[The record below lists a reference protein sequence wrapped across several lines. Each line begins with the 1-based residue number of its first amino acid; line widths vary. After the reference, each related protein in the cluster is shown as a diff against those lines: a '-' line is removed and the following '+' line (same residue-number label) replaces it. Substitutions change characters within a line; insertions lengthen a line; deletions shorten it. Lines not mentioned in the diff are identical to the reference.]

1 MAAVDDAGAGPA
13 AAGPPVGVSLREEF
27 RNPGV
32 AWERFLEFSPGS
44 REALA
49 SQEMLAS
56 AARHPAA
63 LLEPR
68 STGKYRIEWKEAA
81 ARADAPSRRL
91 AALRE
96 WQKTELVRLA
106 FMDFA
111 TLPPAAESS
120 ARYTSLAEFVLGAA
134 LDLAREKAPDAD
146 QDQTHGFSIL
156 ALGKLGAADLNF
168 FSDLDL
174 IFLAGE
180 GDDGEACTRL
190 ARAFVTDLDA
200 KGGELIYRV
209 DLRLRPE
216 GDRGPL
222 VCTQEGLEDYYGAY
236 GEIWERCAWIRGRRV
251 AGDQETAYEVF
262 QSLQGFVYPRGLT
275 PSSLGELF
283 EQKSRAEEELIS
295 AADKEREIKRGRG
308 GLREVEFPV
317 LGLQLLHGAT
327 QPTLQTHDL
336 RKAIRNLKILGI
348 LKAEEEQVLLGGYD
362 FWRRLEDFLQM
373 RQIRQTHLLPSDPG
387 DLDLVARALGRK
399 SGAELEKEVELWRGI
414 VRGVYDSIS
423 GELRPKGVSVGGWPE
438 KLTWQDPWAARS
450 AWEGLAPSGE
460 VHATTRTREN
470 FQRLQ
475 PALEKRLAGSSRPD
489 LALAGFANFVQGYG
503 ARSLL
508 YETLC
513 VSPKALDLLIR
524 FFESSRFLGP
534 GLVARPEL
542 FEEVTQSDLDNPR
555 TVAAFRKAWKLPKD
569 PEEAL
574 DGTRSF
580 VRGEELRIAL
590 RGLLGLAEIPV
601 LQGELTA
608 LADACLGW
616 AWEFSGKGKWAW
628 IGLGKLGGNALS
640 FGSDLD
646 LLVAGEGE
654 EAVQK
659 AVKFLTEERA
669 SGALF
674 KVDFRLRPYAE
685 GALAVPVKRYGDYY
699 GQEAQAWEVQTLC
712 RARPIAGAKEP
723 MKNFWPVVEKRW
735 KQLGSDGK
743 FVEEMVAMRERIA
756 TERVPPGEEER
767 AYKTRRGGLIDV
779 EFAAQAWQ
787 MRKGLVETDTAEVL
801 QAMARTEKAA
811 AQALQAG
818 LIFWSTA
825 EWWLRLDEG
834 RGGSLLP
841 KPGPDLDWLARQCGF
856 MERRSWDEAVRRT
869 LVRTQQAYEQV
880 TGNLVRSSGTG
891 VGKEGSAR

>member
-1 MAAVDDAGAGPA
+1 
-13 AAGPPVGVSLREEF
+13 VSLRAEF
-27 RNPGV
+27 RNPGE
-32 AWERFLEFSPGS
+32 AWEKFLEFSPGS

-49 SQEMLAS
+49 SQEMLAAS
-56 AARHPAA
+56 ARNPAG

-96 WQKTELVRLA
+96 WQRTELVRLA
-106 FMDFA
+106 FTDFA

-134 LDLAREKAPDAD
+134 LDLARENAPDAD
-146 QDQTHGFSIL
+146 QGLTQGFSVL
-156 ALGKLGAADLNF
+156 ALGKLGAGDLNF

-174 IFLAGE
+174 IFLS
-180 GDDGEACTRL
+180 GDRDDAEACTRL
-190 ARAFVTDLDA
+190 ARAMVADLDA
-200 KGGELIYRV
+200 RGGELIYRV

-222 VCTQEGLEDYYGAY
+222 VCTQAGLEEYYGAY

-262 QSLQGFVYPRGLT
+262 QSLQGFVYPRGLP
-275 PSSLGELF
+275 PSALGELF
-283 EQKSRAEEELIS
+283 EQKSRAEDELIA
-295 AADKEREIKRGRG
+295 AADKDREIKRGRG

-348 LKAEEEQVLLGGYD
+348 LQAEEEQVLLGGYD

-373 RQIRQTHLLPSDPG
+373 RQIRQTHLLPSDSA
-387 DLDLVARALGRK
+387 DLDSLALALGRK
-399 SGAELEKEVELWRGI
+399 SGGELSREVEGWRAK
-414 VRGVYDSIS
+414 VRGVYQSIC
-423 GELRPKGVSVGGWPE
+423 GELQPKGVAVGGWPE
-438 KLTWQDPWAARS
+438 NIPWGDPAAARS
-450 AWEGLAPSGE
+450 AWEGLTPSGE
-460 VHATTRTREN
+460 VHATARTREN
-470 FQRLQ
+470 LRRLQ
-475 PALEKRLAGSSRPD
+475 PALEKQLAACLRPD
-489 LALAGFANFVQGYG
+489 LALAGFANFVQAYG

-542 FEEVTQSDLDNPR
+542 YEEVTQSDLDIPR
-555 TVAAFRKAWKLPKD
+555 TVAALRKTWKLPKD
-569 PEEAL
+569 PEEAI
-574 DGTRSF
+574 DGTRNF
-580 VRGEELRIAL
+580 ARGEELRIAL
-590 RGLLGLAEIPV
+590 RGLLGLADV
-601 LQGELTA
+601 SDLQAELTA

-616 AWEFSGKGKWAW
+616 AWEFAGKPKWAW
-628 IGLGKLGGNALS
+628 MGLGKLGGNALS

-646 LLVAGEGE
+646 LLVVGEGE
-654 EAVQK
+654 EAVQA

-669 SGALF
+669 SGSLF

-685 GALAVPVKRYGDYY
+685 GALAVPAKRYGEYY
-699 GQEAQAWEVQTLC
+699 GREAQPWEVQTLC
-712 RARPIAGAKEP
+712 RARAIAGAKEA
-723 MKNFWPVVEKRW
+723 MKDFWPAVEKRW
-735 KQLGSDGK
+735 IQLGSDEK
-743 FVEEMVAMRERIA
+743 FVAEMLAMRERIA
-756 TERVPPGEEER
+756 TERVPQGEEER

-787 MRKGLVETDTAEVL
+787 MRQGLVETETAAVL
-801 QAMARTEKAA
+801 HQMARTEPEAA
-811 AQALQAG
+811 RILEEG
-818 LIFWSTA
+818 LTFWSTA

-841 KPGPDLDWLARQCGF
+841 KPGPDRDWLARQCGLGDT
-856 MERRSWDEAVRRT
+856 RSWEQAVAQTYLRT
-869 LVRTQQAYEQV
+869 RQAYEQV
-880 TGNLVRSSGTG
+880 TGDLVRSSGTR
-891 VGKEGSAR
+891 VGKKGSTR

>member
-1 MAAVDDAGAGPA
+1 MAAVDGAGAGVATSRPF
-13 AAGPPVGVSLREEF
+13 AGVNLRSDC
-27 RNPGV
+27 RNPGE
-32 AWERFLEFSPGS
+32 AWERFLDFSPGS
-44 REALA
+44 REAVA
-49 SQEMLAS
+49 SLEMLAV
-56 AARHPAA
+56 AAKNPVG

-68 STGKYRIEWKEAA
+68 SPGKYRIEWAEAA
-81 ARADAPSRRL
+81 ARTDSPSRKL
-91 AALRE
+91 ATLRE
-96 WQKTELVRLA
+96 WQRAELIRLA
-106 FMDFA
+106 FTDFA
-111 TLPPAAESS
+111 TLPLAAES
-120 ARYTSLAEFVLGAA
+120 AGRYTALAEFVLGAG
-134 LDLAREKAPDAD
+134 LTLAWEKAPDAD
-146 QDQTHGFSIL
+146 QEGMRGFSVL

-180 GDDGEACTRL
+180 GDDEGACTRL
-190 ARAFVTDLDA
+190 ARALVADLDA

-222 VCTQEGLEDYYGAY
+222 VCTQAGLEEYYGAY
-236 GEIWERCAWIRGRRV
+236 GEVWERCAWIRGRRV

-262 QSLQGFVYPRGLT
+262 QSLQGFVYPRGLS
-275 PSSLGELF
+275 PSALGELF
-283 EQKSRAEEELIS
+283 EQKSRAEDELIS
-295 AADKEREIKRGRG
+295 PADKDREIKRGRG

-317 LGLQLLHGAT
+317 LGLQLLHGAA

-373 RQIRQTHLLPSDPG
+373 RQIRQTHLLPADPG
-387 DLDLVARALGRK
+387 EMGRLARALGRK
-399 SGAELEKEVELWRGI
+399 SGEQLAEEVEVWRGR
-414 VRGVYDSIS
+414 VRGVYESIF
-423 GELRPKGVSVGGWPE
+423 GELKPTGVVSGGWPE
-438 KLTWQDPWAARS
+438 GIPWRDPKAAQA

-460 VHATTRTREN
+460 VHATARTREN

-475 PALEKRLAGSSRPD
+475 PALEKGLAETIRPD

-534 GLVARPEL
+534 SLVARPEL
-542 FEEVTQSDLDNPR
+542 FEEVTQSDLDQPR
-555 TVAAFRKAWKLPKD
+555 SAGDFRKRWKLPKD

-616 AWEFSGKGKWAW
+616 AWEFAGKGKWAW

-654 EAVQK
+654 ESVQK
-659 AVKFLTEERA
+659 AVKFLTEERS

-685 GALAVPVKRYGDYY
+685 GALAVPVKRYEEYY
-699 GQEAQAWEVQTLC
+699 GKEAQAWEVQTLC
-712 RARPIAGAKEP
+712 RARAIAGTKEP
-723 MKNFWPVVEKRW
+723 MKDFWPAAEKRW
-735 KQLGSDGK
+735 KKLGSEMK
-743 FVEEMVAMRERIA
+743 FTEEMLSMRERIA
-756 TERVPPGEEER
+756 TERVPQGEEER

-787 MRKGLVETDTAEVL
+787 MRQGLAETVTGEVL
-801 QAMARTEKAA
+801 KRMAKTEKGA
-811 AQALQAG
+811 AQVLQAG
-818 LIFWSTA
+818 LNFWSTA

-841 KPGPDLDWLARQCGF
+841 KPGLDRGWLAKKCGAADAPAL
-856 MERRSWDEAVRRT
+856 MKAGSDMAREVRG
-869 LVRTQQAYEQV
+869 AYEQI
-880 TGNLVRSSGTG
+880 TGKLVAKS
-891 VGKEGSAR
+891 

>member
-1 MAAVDDAGAGPA
+1 MNLRADCRTPA
-13 AAGPPVGVSLREEF
+13 E
-27 RNPGV
+27 

-44 REALA
+44 REICLHQEGLA
-49 SQEMLAS
+49 
-56 AARHPAA
+56 AAKPAV
-63 LLEPR
+63 LLEPK
-68 STGKYRIEWKEAA
+68 SPGKYKIEWAEVA
-81 ARADAPSRRL
+81 ARADSPSRRL

-96 WQKTELVRLA
+96 WQRAELVRLA
-106 FMDFA
+106 FTDFA
-111 TLPPAAESS
+111 TLPPAGESS
-120 ARYTSLAEFVLGAA
+120 ARYTALAEFVLGTA
-134 LDLAREKAPDAD
+134 LTLARDKAPDAD
-146 QDQTHGFSIL
+146 QGNMKTFSIL

-180 GDDGEACTRL
+180 GDDPEACTRL
-190 ARAFVTDLDA
+190 ARALVADLDA

-222 VCTQEGLEDYYGAY
+222 VCTQEGLEEYYGAY
-236 GEIWERCAWIRGRRV
+236 GEVWERCAWIRGRRV

-262 QSLQGFVYPRGLT
+262 QSLQGFVYPRGLA
-275 PSSLGELF
+275 PSALGELF
-283 EQKSRAEEELIS
+283 EQKSRAEDELIS
-295 AADKEREIKRGRG
+295 VADKDREIKRGRG

-373 RQIRQTHLLPSDPG
+373 RQIRQTHLLPPDPVEV
-387 DLDLVARALGRK
+387 DSVARALGKK
-399 SGAELEKEVELWRGI
+399 SGDELIREVEAWRGR
-414 VRGVYDSIS
+414 VRGVYDSIF
-423 GELRPKGVSVGGWPE
+423 GELKPARSSSGAWPE
-438 KLTWQDPWAARS
+438 KISWRDPAAARS

-460 VHATTRTREN
+460 VHATARTREN
-470 FQRLQ
+470 LQRLQ
-475 PALEKRLAGSSRPD
+475 PSLEKQLAGCARPD
-489 LALAGFANFVQGYG
+489 LALAGFANFVQAYG

-508 YETLC
+508 FETLC
-513 VSPKALDLLIR
+513 VSPRALNLLIR

-542 FEEVTQSDLDNPR
+542 YEEVTQSDLDTPR
-555 TVAAFRKAWKLPKD
+555 TAATLRKAWKLPKD

-574 DGTRSF
+574 DGTRAF

-616 AWEFSGKGKWAW
+616 AWEYAGKEKWAW

-646 LLVAGEGE
+646 LLAAGEGE
-654 EAVQK
+654 ESVQK
-659 AVKFLTEERA
+659 AVRFLTEERA

-685 GALAVPVKRYGDYY
+685 GALAVPVKRYAEYY
-699 GQEAQAWEVQTLC
+699 GKEAQGWEVQTLC
-712 RARPIAGAKEP
+712 RARAIAGAKEP
-723 MKNFWPVVEKRW
+723 LAKFWPAVEPRW
-735 KQLGSDGK
+735 RQLGSEPK
-743 FVEEMVAMRERIA
+743 FLEEMLAMRERIA
-756 TERVPPGEEER
+756 TERVPTGEEDR

-787 MRKGLVETDTAEVL
+787 MRQGLVETETAEVL
-801 QAMARTEKAA
+801 KKMAKTERGAA
-811 AQALQAG
+811 ADLQQG
-818 LIFWSTA
+818 LNFFSTA
-825 EWWLRLDEG
+825 EWWLRMDEG

-841 KPGPDLDWLARQCGF
+841 KPGPDRQWLAGKCGF
-856 MERRSWDEAVRRT
+856 PDEASFMGAAGEMARVVRK
-869 LVRTQQAYEQV
+869 AYDGV
-880 TGNLVRSSGTG
+880 TGRLVKA
-891 VGKEGSAR
+891 V

>member
-1 MAAVDDAGAGPA
+1 MASLETFA
-13 AAGPPVGVSLREEF
+13 AAAK
-27 RNPGV
+27 N
-32 AWERFLEFSPGS
+32 
-44 REALA
+44 
-49 SQEMLAS
+49 
-56 AARHPAA
+56 PAA
-63 LLEPR
+63 LLESR
-68 STGKYRIEWKEAA
+68 STGKYRIEWAELAA
-81 ARADAPSRRL
+81 QADSPSRKWV
-91 AALRE
+91 ALRE
-96 WQKTELVRLA
+96 WQRTELVRLA
-106 FMDFA
+106 FTDFA
-111 TLPPAAESS
+111 TLPPSAESS
-120 ARYTSLAEFVLGAA
+120 ARYTGLAEFVLGAA

-146 QDQTHGFSIL
+146 QGQTQGFSVL

-174 IFLAGE
+174 IFLASE

-190 ARAFVTDLDA
+190 ARALVTDLDA

-222 VCTQEGLEDYYGAY
+222 VCTQEGLEEYYGAY
-236 GEIWERCAWIRGRRV
+236 GEVWERCAWIRGRRV

-262 QSLQGFVYPRGLT
+262 QSLQGFVYPRGLA
-275 PSSLGELF
+275 PSALGELF
-283 EQKSRAEEELIS
+283 EQKTRAEDELIS
-295 AADKEREIKRGRG
+295 AADKQREIKRGRG

-317 LGLQLLHGAT
+317 LGLQLLHGAV

-336 RKAIRNLKILGI
+336 RKAIRNLKTLGI
-348 LKAEEEQVLLGGYD
+348 LKPEEEQTLLGGYD

-373 RQIRQTHLLPSDPG
+373 RNIRQTHLLPADSGETDS
-387 DLDLVARALGRK
+387 LAQALGRK
-399 SGAELEKEVELWRGI
+399 SGSELVQEVEGWRER
-414 VRGVYDSIS
+414 VRRVYDSIF
-423 GELRPKGVSVGGWPE
+423 GELKPRVVAVGGWPE
-438 KLTWQDPWAARS
+438 KIPWQEPTAARA
-450 AWEGLAPSGE
+450 AWEGLAPSGD
-460 VHATTRTREN
+460 VHATARTREN

-475 PALEKRLAGSSRPD
+475 PALEKRLAACVRPD
-489 LALAGFANFVQGYG
+489 LALAGFANFVQAYG

-513 VSPKALDLLIR
+513 VSPKALDLLIQ
-524 FFESSRFLGP
+524 FFESSHFLGP

-542 FEEVTQSDLDNPR
+542 FEEVTQSDLDTPR
-555 TVAAFRKAWKLPKD
+555 TSASLRKAWKLPKD

-574 DGTRSF
+574 DGSRSF

-601 LQGELTA
+601 LQAELTA

-616 AWEFSGKGKWAW
+616 AWEFAGKEKWAW
-628 IGLGKLGGNALS
+628 IGLGKLGGNSLS

-654 EAVQK
+654 ESVQK
-659 AVKFLTEERA
+659 AVKFLTEERV

-699 GQEAQAWEVQTLC
+699 GREAQPWEVQTLC
-712 RARPIAGAKEP
+712 RARAIAGAKEP
-723 MKNFWPVVEKRW
+723 MKEFWPAVEKRW
-735 KQLGSDGK
+735 RQMGVDPK
-743 FVEEMVAMRERIA
+743 FAQEMVAMRERIA
-756 TERVPPGEEER
+756 TERVPQGEEER

-787 MRKGLVETDTAEVL
+787 MRQGLVETVTGEVL
-801 QAMARTEKAA
+801 KKMAKTEKAA
-811 AQALQAG
+811 AQALQTG
-818 LIFWSTA
+818 LKNWSTA

-841 KPGPDLDWLARQCGF
+841 KPGLDREWLAKKCGAADGTAL
-856 MERRSWDEAVRRT
+856 MKAGSEMAREVRG
-869 LVRTQQAYEQV
+869 AYDQI
-880 TGNLVRSSGTG
+880 TGKLLA
-891 VGKEGSAR
+891 KP

>member
-1 MAAVDDAGAGPA
+1 VT
-13 AAGPPVGVSLREEF
+13 LRADC
-27 RNPGV
+27 RSPGE
-32 AWERFLEFSPGS
+32 AWDKFLEFSSGS

-49 SQEMLAS
+49 SLETF
-56 AARHPAA
+56 AAAAKSPAA
-63 LLEPR
+63 LLESR
-68 STGKYRIEWKEAA
+68 STGKYRIEWSEAS
-81 ARADAPSRRL
+81 ARADSPSRRL

-96 WQKTELVRLA
+96 WQRAELVRLA
-106 FMDFA
+106 FTDFA

-120 ARYTSLAEFVLGAA
+120 ARYTALAEFVLGTA
-134 LDLAREKAPDAD
+134 LTLAREKAPDAD
-146 QDQTHGFSIL
+146 QESIKSFSIL
-156 ALGKLGAADLNF
+156 ALGKLGSADLNF

-180 GDDGEACTRL
+180 GDDEEACTRL
-190 ARAFVTDLDA
+190 ARALATDLDA

-222 VCTQEGLEDYYGAY
+222 VCTQEGLDEYYGAY
-236 GEIWERCAWIRGRRV
+236 GEIWERCAWIRGRQV

-262 QSLQGFVYPRGLT
+262 QSLQGFVYPRGLA

-283 EQKSRAEEELIS
+283 EQKSRAEDELIS
-295 AADKEREIKRGRG
+295 VADKEREIKRGRG

-317 LGLQLLHGAT
+317 LGLQVLHGAS

-373 RQIRQTHLLPSDPG
+373 RRIRQTHLLPSDSG
-387 DLDLVARALGRK
+387 ELDSVARALGMK
-399 SGAELEKEVELWRGI
+399 SSSDLEKEVELWRGK
-414 VRGVYDSIS
+414 VRGVYHSIF
-423 GELRPKGVSVGGWPE
+423 GELKPKTVMAGSWPE
-438 KLTWQDPWAARS
+438 KLSWQDPVTARA
-450 AWEGLAPSGE
+450 AWEGLAPSGD
-460 VHATTRTREN
+460 VHATARTREN

-475 PALEKRLAGSSRPD
+475 PALEKQLAACARPD

-513 VSPKALDLLIR
+513 VSPKALDLLLR

-534 GLVARPEL
+534 SLVARPEL
-542 FEEVTQSDLDNPR
+542 FEEVTQSDLDTAR
-555 TVAAFRKAWKLPKD
+555 TAAALRKIWKLPKD

-574 DGTRSF
+574 DGTRGF

-654 EAVQK
+654 ESVQK
-659 AVKFLTEERA
+659 AVHFLTEERA
-669 SGALF
+669 SGSLF

-685 GALAVPVKRYGDYY
+685 GALAVPAKRYAEYY
-699 GQEAQAWEVQTLC
+699 GKEAQGWEVQTLC
-712 RARPIAGAKEP
+712 RARAIVGAKEP
-723 MKNFWPVVEKRW
+723 MAKFWPAVEPRW
-735 KQLGSDGK
+735 RQLGSDPK
-743 FVEEMVAMRERIA
+743 FVEEMLAMRERIA
-756 TERVPPGEEER
+756 TERVPKGEEDR

-787 MRKGLVETDTAEVL
+787 MRQGLVVTETGEVL
-801 QAMARTEKAA
+801 KKMAKMEKTV

-818 LIFWSTA
+818 LNFWSTV

-841 KPGPDLDWLARQCGF
+841 KTGLDREWLAKKCGAPDGPAL
-856 MERRSWDEAVRRT
+856 MKAGSEMAREVRGAYDQITGKLAVK
-869 LVRTQQAYEQV
+869 
-880 TGNLVRSSGTG
+880 S
-891 VGKEGSAR
+891 

>member
-1 MAAVDDAGAGPA
+1 M
-13 AAGPPVGVSLREEF
+13 SLRPDCRTPEE
-27 RNPGV
+27 
-32 AWERFLEFSPGS
+32 AWEKFLAFSPGS
-44 REALA
+44 REVLTANEIL
-49 SQEMLAS
+49 S
-56 AARHPAA
+56 AATQSPAS
-63 LLEPR
+63 LLQTR
-68 STGKYRIEWKEAA
+68 SSGKYRIEWEELA
-81 ARADAPSRRL
+81 ARADSPSRRL
-91 AALRE
+91 ACLRE
-96 WQKTELVRLA
+96 WQRAELVRLA
-106 FMDFA
+106 FFDFA
-111 TLPPAAESS
+111 TLPRPAESS
-120 ARYTSLAEFVLGAA
+120 GRYTTLAEFVLGAGLA
-134 LDLAREKAPDAD
+134 LAREKAPDPD
-146 QDQTHGFSIL
+146 RGKTEGFSVL

-180 GDDGEACTRL
+180 GDDEEACARL
-190 ARAFVTDLDA
+190 ARGLVTDLDT

-222 VCTQEGLEDYYGAY
+222 VFHQEGLEEYYSGY
-236 GEIWERCAWIRGRRV
+236 GEVWERCAWIRGRRV
-251 AGDQETAYEVF
+251 AGDQETAYETF
-262 QSLQGFVYPRGLT
+262 QSLQSFIYPRGLS
-275 PSSLGELF
+275 PSALGELF

-317 LGLQLLHGAT
+317 LGLQLLHGAA

-336 RKAIRNLKILGI
+336 RKAIRNLKTLGI
-348 LKAEEEQVLLGGYD
+348 LNPKEEQVLLGGYD

-373 RQIRQTHLLPSDPG
+373 RQIRQTHLLPAEAD
-387 DLDLVARALGRK
+387 DLELLARALGK
-399 SGAELEKEVELWRGI
+399 ESGSVLAAEVESCRGK
-414 VRGVYDSIS
+414 VRAVYDSIF
-423 GELRPKGVSVGGWPE
+423 GDLKPKTVVAGGWPE
-438 KLTWQDPWAARS
+438 KIPWQEPTAARS
-450 AWEGLAPSGE
+450 AWEGLAPSGD
-460 VHATTRTREN
+460 VHATARTREN

-475 PALEKRLAGSSRPD
+475 PALEKRLAGCVRPD
-489 LALAGFANFVQGYG
+489 LALAGFANFVQSYG

-513 VSPKALDLLIR
+513 VSPKALDLLIQ

-542 FEEVTQSDLDNPR
+542 FEEVTQSDLDTPR
-555 TVAAFRKAWKLPKD
+555 TSSLLRKAWKPPKD

-574 DGTRSF
+574 DGVRSF

-601 LQGELTA
+601 LQSELTA
-608 LADACLGW
+608 LAEACLGW
-616 AWEFSGKGKWAW
+616 AWEFAGKGKWAW

-654 EAVQK
+654 ESVQK

-685 GALAVPVKRYGDYY
+685 GALAVPVKRYAEYY
-699 GQEAQAWEVQTLC
+699 DKEAQAWEIQTLC
-712 RARPIAGAKEP
+712 RARVIAGAKEP
-723 MKNFWPVVEKRW
+723 MREFWPAVEKRW
-735 KQLGSDGK
+735 KQLGAEKK
-743 FVEEMVAMRERIA
+743 FIGDLLAMRERIA
-756 TERVPPGEEER
+756 TERVPKGEEER
-767 AYKTRRGGLIDV
+767 AYKTGRGGLMDV

-787 MRKGLVETDTAEVL
+787 MRQGLVETETAGVL
-801 QAMARTEKAA
+801 KKMTQTEPQA
-811 AQALQAG
+811 AQDLQQG
-818 LIFWSTA
+818 LAFWSAA

-841 KPGPDLDWLARQCGF
+841 KPGPDRDWLAKKCGAADGSALLTNAG
-856 MERRSWDEAVRRT
+856 ETARTVRG
-869 LVRTQQAYEQV
+869 AFEQV
-880 TGNLVRSSGTG
+880 TGKLSLGQ
-891 VGKEGSAR
+891 

>member
-1 MAAVDDAGAGPA
+1 MNLRTDLPGPA
-13 AAGPPVGVSLREEF
+13 E
-27 RNPGV
+27 
-32 AWERFLEFSPGS
+32 AWKKFLEFSPGS
-44 REALA
+44 REFLA
-49 SQEMLAS
+49 TNELLA
-56 AARHPAA
+56 AAAENPSG
-63 LLEPR
+63 LLEPK
-68 STGKYRIEWKEAA
+68 SPGKYKIEWAEMSAKAES
-81 ARADAPSRRL
+81 PSRRL

-96 WQKTELVRLA
+96 WQQAELVRLA
-106 FMDFA
+106 FTDFA
-111 TLPPAAESS
+111 TLPPAAVSS
-120 ARYTSLAEFVLGAA
+120 ARTTALAEFVLGAA
-134 LDLAREKAPDAD
+134 LALAREKAPDSD
-146 QDQTHGFSIL
+146 QGNMKGFSVL

-180 GDDGEACTRL
+180 GDDLAACTRL
-190 ARAFVTDLDA
+190 ARVLAADLDA

-222 VCTQEGLEDYYGAY
+222 VSTQASLEEYYEAY

-262 QSLQGFVYPRGLT
+262 QSLQGFVYPRGLA
-275 PSSLGELF
+275 PSALGELF
-283 EQKSRAEEELIS
+283 EQKSRAEDELIA

-348 LKAEEEQVLLGGYD
+348 LKPEEEEILLGGYD

-373 RQIRQTHLLPSDPG
+373 RQIRQTHLLPADAKE
-387 DLDLVARALGRK
+387 LDALAQALGKK
-399 SGAELEKEVELWRGI
+399 SGTELGKEVEIWRNK
-414 VRGVYDSIS
+414 VRGVYDSIF
-423 GELRPKGVSVGGWPE
+423 GELKPKHAGVGGWPE
-438 KLTWQDPWAARS
+438 KLSWRDPVASRS
-450 AWEGLAPSGE
+450 AWEGLAPSGD
-460 VHATTRTREN
+460 VHATARTREN

-475 PALEKRLAGSSRPD
+475 PALEKSLAGCPRPD
-489 LALAGFANFVQGYG
+489 LALAGFANFVQAYG

-534 GLVARPEL
+534 ALVARPEL
-542 FEEVTQSDLDNPR
+542 YEEVTQSDLDTPR
-555 TVAAFRKAWKLPKD
+555 TAAALRKAWQLPKD

-574 DGTRSF
+574 DGTRNF
-580 VRGEELRIAL
+580 ARGEELRVAL
-590 RGLLGLAEIPV
+590 RGLLGLAPIPV
-601 LQGELTA
+601 LQAELTA

-616 AWEFSGKGKWAW
+616 AWEFAGKGKWSW

-654 EAVQK
+654 ESVQK
-659 AVKFLTEERA
+659 AVRFLTEERA
-669 SGALF
+669 SGSLF

-685 GALAVPVKRYGDYY
+685 GALAVPVKRYGEYY
-699 GQEAQAWEVQTLC
+699 AKEAQAWEMQTLC
-712 RARPIAGAKEP
+712 RARAIAGDKNP
-723 MKNFWPVVEKRW
+723 MKEFWPAVEKRW
-735 KQLGSDGK
+735 RQLGAEKK
-743 FVEEMVAMRERIA
+743 FVEEMLAMRERIA
-756 TERVPPGEEER
+756 TERVPKGEEER

-787 MRKGLVETDTAEVL
+787 MRAGCVETETGAVL
-801 QAMARTEKAA
+801 KKMAKGDRPA
-811 AQALQAG
+811 AQALETG
-818 LIFWSTA
+818 LKFWSEA

-841 KPGPDLDWLARQCGF
+841 PPGPDRDWLARQCRESGAVAF
-856 MERRSWDEAVRRT
+856 MGKAEKISRETRWAYDE
-869 LVRTQQAYEQV
+869 V
-880 TGNLVRSSGTG
+880 TGKLAK
-891 VGKEGSAR
+891 GK

>member
-1 MAAVDDAGAGPA
+1 MT
-13 AAGPPVGVSLREEF
+13 LRADC
-27 RNPGV
+27 RSPGE
-32 AWERFLEFSPGS
+32 AWDKFLEFSSGA
-44 REALA
+44 RDALV
-49 SQEMLAS
+49 SVEPLAV
-56 AARHPAA
+56 AAKNPAG
-63 LLEPR
+63 LLGPR
-68 STGKYRIEWKEAA
+68 SPGKYRIEWSEAVA
-81 ARADAPSRRL
+81 KADSPSRRL
-91 AALRE
+91 SALRE
-96 WQKTELVRLA
+96 WQRTELIRLA
-106 FMDFA
+106 FTDFA

-120 ARYTSLAEFVLGAA
+120 ARYTALAEFVLGAA
-134 LDLAREKAPDAD
+134 LTLARDRAPEAD
-146 QDQTHGFSIL
+146 QGMMKGFSIL

-174 IFLAGE
+174 IFLSGE
-180 GDDGEACTRL
+180 GDDLEACARL
-190 ARAFVTDLDA
+190 ARALVADLDA

-222 VCTQEGLEDYYGAY
+222 VCTQEGLEEYYGAY

-283 EQKSRAEEELIS
+283 EQKSRAEDELIS
-295 AADKEREIKRGRG
+295 VADKDREIKRGRG

-348 LKAEEEQVLLGGYD
+348 LKAEEETVLLGGYD
-362 FWRRLEDFLQM
+362 YWRRLEDFLQM
-373 RQIRQTHLLPSDPG
+373 RQVRQTHLLPADPAEV
-387 DLDLVARALGRK
+387 DSVARALGKK
-399 SGAELEKEVELWRGI
+399 SGGDLEKEVEGWRGK
-414 VRGVYDSIS
+414 VRTVYDSIF
-423 GELRPKGVSVGGWPE
+423 GELKPKAVSTGSWPE
-438 KLTWQDPWAARS
+438 AIPWQNAAAAQS
-450 AWEGLAPSGE
+450 AWEGLAPSGD
-460 VHATTRTREN
+460 VHATPRTREN
-470 FQRLQ
+470 LQRLR
-475 PALEKRLAGSSRPD
+475 PVLEKKLAACARPD
-489 LALAGFANFVQGYG
+489 LALVGFSNFVEAYG

-542 FEEVTQSDLDNPR
+542 YEEVTQSDLDTPR
-555 TVAAFRKAWKLPKD
+555 TAAILRKAWKLPKD
-569 PEEAL
+569 PEMAL
-574 DGTRSF
+574 DGARELA
-580 VRGEELRIAL
+580 RGEELRIAL

-616 AWEFSGKGKWAW
+616 AWEFGGKEKWAW
-628 IGLGKLGGNALS
+628 IGLGKLGGKALS

-654 EAVQK
+654 ESVQK

-685 GALAVPVKRYGDYY
+685 GALAVPVKRYGEYY
-699 GQEAQAWEVQTLC
+699 GKEAQGWEVQTLC
-712 RARPIAGAKEP
+712 RARAIAGAKEP
-723 MKNFWPVVEKRW
+723 MQEFWPGVEKRW
-735 KQLGSDGK
+735 KQLGSDKK
-743 FVEEMVAMRERIA
+743 FMEEMMVMRERIA
-756 TERVPPGEEER
+756 TERVPKGEEER

-787 MRKGLVETDTAEVL
+787 MRQGLVETETAVVLGAMAKGDRGNAQVL
-801 QAMARTEKAA
+801 QE
-811 AQALQAG
+811 G
-818 LIFWSTA
+818 LKFWSST
-825 EWWLRLDEG
+825 EWWLRQDEG

-841 KPGPDLDWLARQCGF
+841 APGPDRDWLARQCGESNTKAW
-856 MERRSWDEAVRRT
+856 MQKAGEIARATR
-869 LVRTQQAYEQV
+869 QAFEEV
-880 TGNLVRSSGTG
+880 TGRLLKS
-891 VGKEGSAR
+891 

>member
-1 MAAVDDAGAGPA
+1 VT
-13 AAGPPVGVSLREEF
+13 LRADC
-27 RNPGV
+27 RSPGE
-32 AWERFLEFSPGS
+32 AWDKFLEFSSGA
-44 REALA
+44 RDALV
-49 SQEMLAS
+49 SVEPLAV
-56 AARHPAA
+56 AAKNPVG

-68 STGKYRIEWKEAA
+68 SPGKYRIEWSEAVA
-81 ARADAPSRRL
+81 KADSPSRRL
-91 AALRE
+91 SALRE
-96 WQKTELVRLA
+96 WQRTELIRLA
-106 FMDFA
+106 FTDFA

-120 ARYTSLAEFVLGAA
+120 ARYTALAEFVLGAA
-134 LDLAREKAPDAD
+134 LTLARDKAPEAD
-146 QDQTHGFSIL
+146 QGVMKVFSIL

-180 GDDGEACTRL
+180 GDDLEACARL
-190 ARAFVTDLDA
+190 ARALVADLDA

-222 VCTQEGLEDYYGAY
+222 ICTREGLEEYYGAY

-251 AGDQETAYEVF
+251 AGNQETAYEVF

-283 EQKSRAEEELIS
+283 EQKSRAEDELIS
-295 AADKEREIKRGRG
+295 VADKDREIKRGRG

-348 LKAEEEQVLLGGYD
+348 LKSEEETVLLGGYD
-362 FWRRLEDFLQM
+362 YWRRLEDFLQM
-373 RQIRQTHLLPSDPG
+373 RQIRQTHLLPAESAEM
-387 DLDLVARALGRK
+387 DLLARALGK
-399 SGAELEKEVELWRGI
+399 KTGGDLEKEVESWRGK
-414 VRGVYDSIS
+414 VRAVYDSIF
-423 GELRPKGVSVGGWPE
+423 GELKPKAASAVSWPE
-438 KLTWQDPWAARS
+438 AIPWQNPVAARS
-450 AWEGLAPSGE
+450 AWEGLAPSGD
-460 VHATTRTREN
+460 VHATPRTREN
-470 FQRLQ
+470 LQRLR
-475 PALEKRLAGSSRPD
+475 PVLEKKLAACARPD
-489 LALAGFANFVQGYG
+489 LALAGFANFVQAYG

-513 VSPKALDLLIR
+513 ASPKALDLLIR

-542 FEEVTQSDLDNPR
+542 YEEVTQSDLDTPR
-555 TVAAFRKAWKLPKD
+555 SSVALRKAWKLPKD

-574 DGTRSF
+574 DGAREF

-601 LQGELTA
+601 LQAELTA

-616 AWEFSGKGKWAW
+616 AWEFAGKGNWAW

-654 EAVQK
+654 DSVQK

-674 KVDFRLRPYAE
+674 KLDFRLRPYAE
-685 GALAVPVKRYGDYY
+685 GALAVPVKRYGEYY
-699 GQEAQAWEVQTLC
+699 GKEAQGWEVQTLC
-712 RARPIAGAKEP
+712 RARAIAGAKEP
-723 MKNFWPVVEKRW
+723 MKEFWPGVEKRW
-735 KQLGSDGK
+735 QQLGSDKK
-743 FVEEMVAMRERIA
+743 FIEEMLAMRERIA
-756 TERVPPGEEER
+756 TERVPKGEEER

-787 MRKGLVETDTAEVL
+787 MRQGWVETETTGVL
-801 QAMARTEKAA
+801 KAMAKGDRAN
-811 AQALQAG
+811 AQKLQAG
-818 LIFWSTA
+818 LKFWSSA
-825 EWWLRLDEG
+825 EWWLRMDEG

-841 KPGPDLDWLARQCGF
+841 KAGPDREWLAKQCG
-856 MERRSWDEAVRRT
+856 ETDEVSLIRKAEETARTVR
-869 LVRTQQAYEQV
+869 QAYEEV
-880 TGNLVRSSGTG
+880 TGRLL
-891 VGKEGSAR
+891 KP